1 MLRDLGWSNAIRIV
15 IGHRPSRITH
25 AFRSIW
31 LYSTTR
37 SAAIVLA
44 TVTGDCKEGIG
55 ATRGTGRNS
64 HVGAPISHTSHNC
77 TVPSFVHHRL
87 SPFVIVFHCLILISL
102 NHCLTPQPP
111 EQDICKQIN
120 NAPALTASQTTF
132 PPADSIPPFSTLERD
147 NHH

>member
-1 MLRDLGWSNAIRIV
+1 MVFETCKGRLALRADGRVRNGVMLY
-15 IGHRPSRITH
+15 RPGFPASPR
-25 AFRSIW
+25 
-31 LYSTTR
+31 
-37 SAAIVLA
+37 
-44 TVTGDCKEGIG
+44 CKEGIG

-77 TVPSFVHHRL
+77 TVPSFIYHRL

-102 NHCLTPQPP
+102 NHYLTPQPP
-111 EQDICKQIN
+111 KQDICKQIN

-132 PPADSIPPFSTLERD
+132 PSADSISPFSTLERD

>member
-87 SPFVIVFHCLILISL
+87 SPFCHRFSL
-102 NHCLTPQPP
+102 PHPHLSRSLSDT
-111 EQDICKQIN
+111 
-120 NAPALTASQTTF
+120 
-132 PPADSIPPFSTLERD
+132 STSGARHLRT
-147 NHH
+147 NQQRSRP